1 MLEVEL
7 ILLVLAFIITI
18 IAVISD
24 IKTTEVPDYANYF
37 LIFSA
42 LLLRVLYSITTEEWG
57 FTTAVLFSFPII
69 FILASIMYKTRQ
81 WGGGDAKLLISLS
94 IALATYPSFLLEFFS
109 PKLVFIFPITLF
121 INILIIGAM
130 YSLVYT
136 ILMAIK
142 NNERFLNQF
151 RRIIRKTKKIQL
163 TIFSIMVVIILFSF
177 ATEISKIFVIIISLS
192 PIILF
197 YVYIFMKTIEKV
209 CLIKMIPVEK
219 LIEGDLIIENVFHN
233 KKIIHKINQELT
245 KEQIKIIKKA
255 GIEEV
260 KIKQGVVFTPVFL
273 LALIVSL
280 IFGNLL
286 LYFI

>member
-1 MLEVEL
+1 MEVEL
-7 ILLVLAFIITI
+7 ILLALAFIVTI

-42 LLLRVLYSITTEEWG
+42 LLLRILYSTTTGNWS

-69 FILASIMYKTRQ
+69 FMLALIMCKARQ

-94 IALATYPSFLLEFFS
+94 VALATYPSFLLKTFS
-109 PKLVFIFPITLF
+109 PKLVFFFPLTLF
-121 INILIIGAM
+121 INILIIGAA
-130 YSLVYT
+130 YSLIY
-136 ILMAIK
+136 AISLAVKSNKKFLSHFK
-142 NNERFLNQF
+142 N
-151 RRIIRKTKKIQL
+151 IIKETKKTQL
-163 TIFSIMVVIILFSF
+163 TILSIIAVIILLSL
-177 ATEISKIFVIIISLS
+177 ATNISKILVIIISLF

-197 YVYIFMKTIEKV
+197 YVYIFMKTVEKV
-209 CLIKMIPVEK
+209 CLVKMIPTK
-219 LIEGDLIIENVFHN
+219 NLIEGDLIIENVFHN
-233 KKIIHKINQELT
+233 KKLIHEKNQELT
-245 KEQIKIIKKA
+245 KGQIAIIKKSN
-255 GIEEV
+255 IKEV
-260 KIKQGVVFTPVFL
+260 KIKQGVVFTPAFL